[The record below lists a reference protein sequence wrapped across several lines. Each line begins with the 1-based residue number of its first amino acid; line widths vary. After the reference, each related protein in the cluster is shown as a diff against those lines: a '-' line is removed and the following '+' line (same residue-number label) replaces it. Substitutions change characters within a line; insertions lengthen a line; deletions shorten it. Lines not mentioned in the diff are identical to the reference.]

1 MSCRARRCLWLSISM
16 LVALAISAGSLAAS
30 ARRWARAM
38 KAGRAAYEQADFATA
53 EKQFKVAFTAATKF
67 ELGDPRAVRTLNAI
81 GNLYRAEDKT
91 DAAEAFL
98 SKARAMAEAWLGAES
113 PELATALNN
122 LGGLYTSEQRFAK
135 AEEVLRPALAMR
147 EKLLG
152 PEHPALAATQ
162 DDLAVLYTAE
172 GRYAEAE
179 PLERSA
185 LEIFEHTLRPDH
197 PYVAAALQ
205 HYATL
210 LRKLHRQAEADTLEA
225 RAFTIAAGRSQS
237 KGGDP

>member
-1 MSCRARRCLWLSISM
+1 
-16 LVALAISAGSLAAS
+16 
-30 ARRWARAM
+30 M

-152 PEHPALAATQ
+152 PEHPEVAAT
-162 DDLAVLYTAE
+162 LCNL
-172 GRYAEAE
+172 G
-179 PLERSA
+179 
-185 LEIFEHTLRPDH
+185 
-197 PYVAAALQ
+197 
-205 HYATL
+205 
-210 LRKLHRQAEADTLEA
+210 
-225 RAFTIAAGRSQS
+225 
-237 KGGDP
+237 